1 MDTDTELVLGDV
13 INNPEI
19 FKKYPQL
26 RSVPLEIREGMDRPV
41 VYDRERNLF
50 VVDKRAFMFRG
61 TKKSFA
67 SSIDEAAAYYDRMEG
82 AVNREVSEMN
92 RLLSDKY
99 NNAIATAWKL
109 RRAQMAFPGFDPEGK
124 FSADFKRSY
133 GFTPEE
139 FIKRFPEVDDY
150 FIYRLSRGLNKM
162 KSEGDRVGE
171 LNSETILGTFRK
183 FFIGPIEVIINAG
196 TKAQD
201 QNGPLRLKD
210 KSDPSYNKVKSRL
223 EKAEDE
229 ALTRDLIELEYEN
242 RRKGENGNSF
252 WWTELFDGND
262 EERAIGRYLR
272 RQRDENRRRGGKD
285 EDLLN

>member
-1 MDTDTELVLGDV
+1 
-13 INNPEI
+13 
-19 FKKYPQL
+19 
-26 RSVPLEIREGMDRPV
+26 
-41 VYDRERNLF
+41 
-50 VVDKRAFMFRG
+50 
-61 TKKSFA
+61 
-67 SSIDEAAAYYDRMEG
+67 MEG

-109 RRAQMAFPGFDPEGK
+109 RRAQMAFPGFDSEGK

-171 LNSETILGTFRK
+171 SNSETILGTFRK

-210 KSDPSYNKVKSRL
+210 KSDPFYNNVKSGL

-262 EERAIGRYLR
+262 EERAIERYLR